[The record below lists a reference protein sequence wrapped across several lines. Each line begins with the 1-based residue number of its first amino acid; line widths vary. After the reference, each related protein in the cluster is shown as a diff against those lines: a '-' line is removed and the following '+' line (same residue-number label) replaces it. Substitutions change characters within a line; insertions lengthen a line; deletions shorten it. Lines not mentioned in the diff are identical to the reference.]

1 MLQSRIY
8 ACRPKPSALVV
19 SEEAA
24 AAAVDAI
31 ARAERWEG
39 TGCDPSAPTADSLL
53 LHWIPAAV
61 DLELRG
67 ADVVLLS
74 TVVHPESGRAEDRPR
89 RLHG

>member
-1 MLQSRIY
+1 VLQSRIY
-8 ACRPKPSALVV
+8 ACRPRPSALVV
-19 SEEAA
+19 SEEA

-39 TGCDPSAPTADSLL
+39 TGCDPSAPTVDSLL
-53 LHWIPAAV
+53 FHWIPAAV

-74 TVVHPESGRAEDRPR
+74 TVVYPEPGRAADRPR